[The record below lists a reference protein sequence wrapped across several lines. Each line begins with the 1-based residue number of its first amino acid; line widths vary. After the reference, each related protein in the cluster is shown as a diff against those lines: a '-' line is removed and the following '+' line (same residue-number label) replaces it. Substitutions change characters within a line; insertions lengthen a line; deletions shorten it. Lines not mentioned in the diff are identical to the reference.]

1 MSIIADRLRLMR
13 IMNRWSQRQV
23 AEQLKYSTSTIN
35 AWENDKNSPPA
46 EVLVKYTEIYNCSAD
61 YILGLTDE
69 VRRSE

>member
-1 MSIIADRLRLMR
+1 MSIISDRLRNMR
-13 IMNRWSQRQV
+13 IINHMTQREA